1 MVHFVCWAARDS
13 SLSTIMLNWVV
24 CWIANNVACAFCYPP
39 NTALKTK
46 TKLAPPMLS
55 AWRIWLAE
63 HQRSDSEACFLHCD
77 NENDDNMIMLTVTDH
92 AVLHCLTSLLCG
104 REALS
109 VMPHMLCQSIEAVD
123 IRPFSPNQLTLL
135 LKFPPLLTL
144 KQAFRLV

>member
-1 MVHFVCWAARDS
+1 MWPVPFATH
-13 SLSTIMLNWVV
+13 LT
-24 CWIANNVACAFCYPP
+24 
-39 NTALKTK
+39 
-46 TKLAPPMLS
+46 
-55 AWRIWLAE
+55 
-63 HQRSDSEACFLHCD
+63 QRSKQKQSLRRLCCRLEESDWPSTNAVIQKHVSMLHCD

-92 AVLHCLTSLLCG
+92 AVLHCLTSSLCG

-123 IRPFSPNQLTLL
+123 IRPFSRNQLTLL